1 MGRQRPFDRH
11 HHDARPDRLDNS
23 QQDRRGHA
31 GPQQCSIHQR
41 RLGTLFDTLLL
52 GGSAGLT
59 NYTIA
64 SFSAGNLS
72 GTFENV
78 LNLPGTHL
86 VVYDNVLGEVRLEVI
101 PEPSAFL
108 LAASGLMLLLLVRRR
123 AR

>member
-1 MGRQRPFDRH
+1 
-11 HHDARPDRLDNS
+11 
-23 QQDRRGHA
+23 
-31 GPQQCSIHQR
+31 
-41 RLGTLFDTLLL
+41 
-52 GGSAGLT
+52 
-59 NYTIA
+59 
-64 SFSAGNLS
+64 
-72 GTFENV
+72 V